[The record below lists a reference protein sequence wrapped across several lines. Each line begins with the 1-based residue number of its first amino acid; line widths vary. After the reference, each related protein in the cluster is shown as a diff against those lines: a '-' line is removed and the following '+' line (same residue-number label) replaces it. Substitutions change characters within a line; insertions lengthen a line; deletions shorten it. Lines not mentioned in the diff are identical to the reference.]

1 MAKFPWQYTNING
14 IPSIKTQTVVV
25 SDTAVTFKFAPDFDG
40 RPFRGLILVYIS
52 EAIPTGTT
60 TTLPVQF
67 SMAGTTSSITVAGGD
82 TVTVANLP
90 GVGIYLVYFDRWADT
105 LQLIG
110 SLPTAEA
117 TQATSDAT
125 GGSTEDTNNSMRTVK
140 KSN

>member
-14 IPSIKTQTVVV
+14 IPTIKTQTVVV

-60 TTLPVQF
+60 TTLPIQF
-67 SMAGTTSSITVAGGD
+67 SMAGVTSNVTVAGGA
-82 TVTVANLP
+82 TVTVADLP

-110 SLPTAEA
+110 SLPAAA
-117 TQATSDAT
+117 TQAASSTDA
-125 GGSTEDTNNSMRTVK
+125 GSEDTNNSMRTVK
-140 KSN
+140 KSS

>member
-1 MAKFPWQYTNING
+1 MAKFPWQYVNING
-14 IPSIKTQTVVV
+14 IPTIKTQTVTV
-25 SDTAVTFKFAPDFDG
+25 SETAVTFKFAPDFDG

-67 SMAGTTSSITVAGGD
+67 SMAGTTSNVTVAGGAN
-82 TVTVANLP
+82 VTVADLP

-110 SLPTAEA
+110 SLPAAA
-117 TQATSDAT
+117 TQATSNS

-140 KSN
+140 KSS

>member
-1 MAKFPWQYTNING
+1 MARFPYQYVNING
-14 IPSIKTQTVVV
+14 IPTIKTQTITV
-25 SDTAVTFKFAPDFDG
+25 SDTAVTYKFAPEIDG
-40 RPFRGLILVYIS
+40 RPFRGSILVYIS

-67 SMAGTTSSITVAGGD
+67 SMAGTTSNVTVAGGAN
-82 TVTVANLP
+82 VTVADLP

-110 SLPTAEA
+110 SLPAAA
-117 TQATSDAT
+117 TQATSNS
-125 GGSTEDTNNSMRTVK
+125 GGSTEDTNNSMRTIK

>member
-14 IPSIKTQTVVV
+14 IPSIKTQTVTV
-25 SDTAVTFKFAPDFDG
+25 SDTAVTYKFAPDFDG

-60 TTLPVQF
+60 TTLPIQF
-67 SMAGTTSSITVAGGD
+67 SMAGTTSNVTVAGGA
-82 TVTVANLP
+82 TVTVADLP

-110 SLPTAEA
+110 SLPAAA
-117 TQATSDAT
+117 TQATSNT
-125 GGSTEDTNNSMRTVK
+125 SGSTEDTNNSMRTVK

>member
-14 IPSIKTQTVVV
+14 IPTIKTQTVTV

-60 TTLPVQF
+60 TTLPIQF
-67 SMAGTTSSITVAGGD
+67 SMAGTTSNVTVAGGA
-82 TVTVANLP
+82 TVTVADLP

-110 SLPTAEA
+110 SLPAAA
-117 TQATSDAT
+117 TQSVFSTT
-125 GGSTEDTNNSMRTVK
+125 GSTEDTNNSMRTVK

>member
-1 MAKFPWQYTNING
+1 MARFPYQYVNING
-14 IPSIKTQTVVV
+14 IPTIKTQTVTV
-25 SDTAVTFKFAPDFDG
+25 SDTAVTYKFAPDFDG

-60 TTLPVQF
+60 TTLPIQF
-67 SMAGTTSSITVAGGD
+67 SMAGTTSNVTVAGGA
-82 TVTVANLP
+82 TVTVADLP

-110 SLPTAEA
+110 SLPAAA
-117 TQATSDAT
+117 TQATSNN

>member
-14 IPSIKTQTVVV
+14 IPSIKTQTVTV
-25 SDTAVTFKFAPDFDG
+25 SDTAVTYKFAPDFDG

-60 TTLPVQF
+60 TTLPIQF
-67 SMAGTTSSITVAGGD
+67 SMAGTTSNVTVAGGA
-82 TVTVANLP
+82 TVTVADLP

-110 SLPTAEA
+110 NAPAAA
-117 TQATSDAT
+117 TQAASSTT
-125 GGSTEDTNNSMRTVK
+125 GGTEDTNNSTRTVK

>member
-1 MAKFPWQYTNING
+1 MARYPYQYINING
-14 IPSIKTQTVVV
+14 IPTIKTQTVVV

-67 SMAGTTSSITVAGGD
+67 SMAGTTSNITVAGGA
-82 TVTVANLP
+82 TVTVADLP

-110 SLPTAEA
+110 NMPATATTQNASSTTTEA
-117 TQATSDAT
+117 T
-125 GGSTEDTNNSMRTVK
+125 EEPNNSMRTVK

>member
-1 MAKFPWQYTNING
+1 MAVFPYQYINVRG
-14 IPSIKTQTVVV
+14 IPTIKTQTVVV
-25 SDTAVTFKFAPDFDG
+25 SDSAVTFKFAPDFDG

-67 SMAGTTSSITVAGGD
+67 SMAGTTSAVTFAGG
-82 TVTVANLP
+82 TGVTVADLP

-110 SLPTAEA
+110 NAPAAAAVQT
-117 TQATSDAT
+117 TSDTT
-125 GGSTEDTNNSMRTVK
+125 GGEDSNNSMRTVK

>member
-1 MAKFPWQYTNING
+1 MARFPYQYVNING
-14 IPSIKTQTVVV
+14 IPTIKTQTVTV
-25 SDTAVTFKFAPDFDG
+25 SDTAVNFKFAPDFDG

-60 TTLPVQF
+60 ATLPIQF
-67 SMAGTTSSITVAGGD
+67 SMAGTTSNVTVAGGA
-82 TVTVANLP
+82 TVTVADLP

-110 SLPTAEA
+110 SLPAAA
-117 TQATSDAT
+117 TQSTST
-125 GGSTEDTNNSMRTVK
+125 NNGGTEDTNNSMRTVK